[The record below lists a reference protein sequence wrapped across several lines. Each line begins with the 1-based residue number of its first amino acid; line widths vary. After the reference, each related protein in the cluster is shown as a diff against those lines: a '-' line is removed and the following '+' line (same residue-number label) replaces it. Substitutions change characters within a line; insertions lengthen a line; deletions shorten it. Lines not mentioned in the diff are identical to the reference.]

1 MFTKIEALDGFKKGL
16 RAQKKSVE
24 GIVEAIRLVK
34 KMESSLV
41 CRLDETEVFSE
52 KYGGIRSELFKT
64 GRVASVLS
72 MEPYTY
78 ILLSPKDKVDNI
90 LYMMYKNPY
99 GSEGVP
105 RAMKFFFS

>member
-1 MFTKIEALDGFKKGL
+1 MSKNTEEIKLMRAMALKGFKDGL

-24 GIVEAIRLVK
+24 GIVEALKIVK
-34 KMESSLV
+34 KESPLV

-52 KYGGIRSELFKT
+52 KFGRSRSELFKT

-78 ILLSPKDKVDNI
+78 ILLSQKI
-90 LYMMYKNPY
+90 
-99 GSEGVP
+99 
-105 RAMKFFFS
+105 